1 MSPKF
6 VAISYS
12 EITISDR
19 DIASIFPVLDIT
31 LQTRILGVDIT
42 RYHLAQS
49 VQFAFLIRDLRAI
62 LITQRR
68 K

>member
-12 EITISDR
+12 EITIGDR
-19 DIASIFPVLDIT
+19 DIARIFPVLNLT
-31 LQTRILGVDIT
+31 LKTRIFGVDT

-49 VQFAFLIRDLRAI
+49 IQFAFLTRDLRAM
-62 LITQRR
+62 LITQHR

>member
-1 MSPKF
+1 MSPEF

-12 EITISDR
+12 EITIGDR
-19 DIASIFPVLDIT
+19 DIASIFPVLDLT
-31 LQTRILGVDIT
+31 LKTLIFRVDT

-49 VQFAFLIRDLRAI
+49 IQFAFLIRDLRAM

>member
-1 MSPKF
+1 MSPKC

-12 EITISDR
+12 EITFGDR
-19 DIASIFPVLDIT
+19 DIASLFPVVDLA
-31 LQTRILGVDIT
+31 LKTRIFGFDT

-49 VQFAFLIRDLRAI
+49 IQFAFLIRDLRAI